1 MAKKRKETTVKS
13 AKYAIYV
20 FVCFLAAIFFIANI
34 VITQNQFLYNT
45 ICSVLG
51 GEVRVLQEGDPS
63 QYIYYQKGYADKAET
78 LAAANALNEEI
89 VEEGIIL
96 LKNNAS
102 LPVKTPKSDNTVK
115 SAPRVSVFGKNSVNL
130 VYGGS
135 GSGGASTEGATTLYE
150 SLNSA
155 GYETNSA
162 LKSFY
167 ENKTRSGSGR
177 PTSPTMGTLLAG
189 FSTGETPIA
198 SYDSVTESYASD
210 YKDLALIVI
219 SRIGGEGYD
228 LPRTM
233 AKAYDAEKDGGGIE
247 KAEKVDGAGDKYD
260 HYLQL
265 DNNERDL
272 INHVK
277 ESGFEN
283 ICVVINSATSME
295 LGELQ
300 DDEGIDSIVW
310 IGSVGKTGINAL
322 GRVLNGEVNPSGRTV
337 DTYARDFEKDPSW
350 ENFGNNNVSNGNRYY
365 VGDKK
370 KAYYYVEYEEGIY
383 VGYRYYETR
392 YVTEGENGDTWYSEN
407 VVYPLGY
414 GLSYSEFDWELKNVK
429 VNGEVWDT
437 SEKISL
443 DANTKIDIEVSVTN
457 RSDSPMSGKDV
468 VQLYYTAPYYEN
480 EIEKAH
486 VVLADFAKT
495 NLLIPGGAS
504 DTVTLSVDAYDMAS
518 YDYSDANKNGNK
530 GYELDFGDYQL
541 KIARNAH
548 DQAPIVIEAEVSDTN
563 DIRIAK
569 DPSMG
574 EEAAASVNR
583 FDDVSE
589 HFKDGSATELSRSDW
604 NGTWPT
610 KPTMEEQQVDDSFID
625 SLKYVANDENQKW
638 TLDTMPQ
645 QSKTVLS
652 YNDTEI
658 KLYDL
663 ITYENGQ
670 VIVDYDDARWET
682 LLDQLT
688 VNQMVQLI
696 GTGNYNTMAI
706 DNIAK
711 PKTTDPDGP
720 VGFTAFMGDP
730 SVYDTC
736 FYASACVL
744 GATYNTDLA
753 YRMGEMIGNEG
764 LIGNEKGDG
773 RTYSGWYAPA
783 VNIHRSPFS
792 GRNWE
797 YYSEDGYLSGI
808 MASGVIQ
815 GAKSKGVYT
824 YVKHFALNDQETN
837 RSNNGYLTWAT
848 EQTMREIY
856 LKAFELT
863 VKEGET
869 TAMMSSFNRIGKTWA
884 GGSYEL
890 LTEVLR
896 EEWGFKG
903 MVITDYNYATPYMDV
918 DQMLR
923 AGGDL
928 NLSQSGLPSAE
939 QTATQVTVLRNAT
952 KNILYTVVQSN
963 AMNGMGPGVIYRY
976 ETPLWVR
983 ALLIVDVAVMIG
995 IIIPGVMMARSAKS
1009 SKKRSTKS

>member
-1 MAKKRKETTVKS
+1 MFGTKNVKS
-13 AKYAIYV
+13 AIYV
-20 FVCFLAAIFFIANI
+20 FVCFLTVIFYIANI
-34 VITQNQFLYNT
+34 VVTQNQFLYNT
-45 ICSVLG
+45 VCSVLG
-51 GEVRVLQEGDPS
+51 GEVRVLKEGDPS
-63 QYIYYQKGYADKAET
+63 QYIYYEADYANKADT
-78 LAAANALNEEI
+78 LAAAMALNERI

-96 LKNNAS
+96 LKNNSS
-102 LPVKTPKSDNTVK
+102 LPVKTSQSDSSVK
-115 SAPRVSVFGKNSVNL
+115 SAPRISVFGKNSVNL

-135 GSGGASTEGATTLYE
+135 GSGGAKTDGAVTLYQ
-150 SLNSA
+150 SLSSA
-155 GYETNSA
+155 GYETNPE
-162 LKSFY
+162 LKEFY
-167 ENKTRSGSGR
+167 EDNSRSGSGR
-177 PTSPTMGTLLAG
+177 PASPAMGTLLAG
-189 FSTGETPIA
+189 FATGETPVV
-198 SYDSVTESYASD
+198 SYDSVKDSYAND
-210 YKDLALIVI
+210 YKDLAIIVI

-233 AKAYDAEKDGGGIE
+233 KTSFGDNASAVE
-247 KAEKVDGAGDKYD
+247 GANADD

-265 DNNERDL
+265 DNNERDM

-295 LGELQ
+295 LGDLQ
-300 DDEGIDSIVW
+300 DDDAIDSIVW
-310 IGSVGKTGINAL
+310 IGSVGKSGINAL

-337 DTYARDFEKDPSW
+337 DTYARDFKKDPSW
-350 ENFGNNNVSNGNRYY
+350 ENFGNNNVDNGNRYY

-370 KAYYYVEYEEGIY
+370 KAYYFVEYEEGIY

-392 YVTEGENGDTWYSEN
+392 YETEGENGDAWYQEN

-414 GLSYSEFDWELKNVK
+414 GLSYSEFDWELKEVR

-437 SEKISL
+437 SRKITL
-443 DANTKIDIEVSVTN
+443 EEDTKIDIEVLVTN

-468 VQLYYTAPYYEN
+468 VQLYYTAPYYDG

-495 NLLIPGGAS
+495 DLLDPGKT
-504 DTVTLSVDAYDMAS
+504 DTVTLSIDAYDMAS

-541 KIARNAH
+541 KISRNAH
-548 DQAPIVIEAEVSDTN
+548 DQDPIIIEAEVTN
-563 DIRIAK
+563 PADIKIAK

-574 EEAAASVNR
+574 EDAADSVNR

-589 HFKDGSATELSRSDW
+589 HFEGGRSTLLSRSDW
-604 NGTWPT
+604 EGTWPT
-610 KPTMEEQQVDDSFID
+610 KPTMEDQQVDDAFID
-625 SLKYVANDENQKW
+625 SLKYEANDENQKW
-638 TLDTMPQ
+638 TSDVMPE
-645 QSKTVLS
+645 QSKTKLS
-652 YNDTEI
+652 YNKTTV

-663 ITYENGQ
+663 ITFEDGKLT
-670 VIVDYDDARWET
+670 VDYDDERWDT

-688 VNQMVQLI
+688 VDQMKQMI

-720 VGFTAFMGDP
+720 AGFTAFMGDP

-744 GATYNTDLA
+744 GASYNIDLA
-753 YRMGEMIGNEG
+753 YEMGEMIGNEG

-783 VNIHRSPFS
+783 VNIHRSPFG

-808 MASGVIQ
+808 IASGVIQ
-815 GAKSKGVYT
+815 GAMSKGVYT

-837 RSNNGYLTWAT
+837 RSNNGYLTWCT
-848 EQTMREIY
+848 EQALREIY
-856 LKAFELT
+856 FKAFELT
-863 VKEGET
+863 VKEGKT
-869 TAMMSSFNRIGKTWA
+869 TAMMSSFNRIGKIWT

-896 EEWGFKG
+896 DEWGFKG
-903 MVITDYNYATPYMDV
+903 MVITDYNYSTPYMVV
-918 DQMLR
+918 DQMIR

-928 NLSQSGLPSAE
+928 NLSQSGLPSDDE
-939 QTATQVTVLRNAT
+939 SSTQVTALRNAT
-952 KNILYTVVQSN
+952 KNILYTVAQSN
-963 AMNGMGPGVIYRY
+963 AMNGMGPDVIYAY
-976 ETPLWVR
+976 QTPYWVR
-983 ALLIVDVAVMIG
+983 AMLAVDVVLLAGIVLSGVWMI
-995 IIIPGVMMARSAKS
+995 
-1009 SKKRSTKS
+1009 KRRGF